1 MACYR
6 VANRWRRK
14 SFRSRQKTKM
24 HDMLVRNETMGTNQ
38 KDESRPVVETK
49 TRSSSR
55 FEECGTLSRETRFS
69 ELAHKPSANRNMLKQ
84 KETSISK
91 SKFISLKELNTI

>member
-1 MACYR
+1 
-6 VANRWRRK
+6 
-14 SFRSRQKTKM
+14 M
-24 HDMLVRNETMGTNQ
+24 HDMLVRNETMGMNQ

-55 FEECGTLSRETRFS
+55 FEECGTLSRETRFL